1 VDRFDAAL
9 VLMIMAPLAGAVLS
23 ALPWLASRRESISP
37 FTRFW
42 LDGLALV
49 LVCLGLIASGALP
62 IFLPHNMQFFGE
74 GVTFTLTPLA
84 RLLLPALFAAL
95 VVTVLR
101 LWEASSDD
109 ADPLGSGPYSLAW
122 ASCGVGALLVAAMLF
137 ENRTVQG
144 LLLFGVVLVV
154 AAAALG
160 YPARDED
167 EGGRMAS
174 ALRLAGGLKH
184 LSIAATGTVLL
195 LIGGLALQQHALNL
209 EDRALLQLGVGM
221 LAVGLLARVGAMPFA
236 GAYTDFVRASPGL
249 ATLTLGAAVPGALA
263 VGLLMLAPVESSLVN
278 AQSPG
283 WLGALAALT
292 AGLRALGAG
301 SAKPQDASLAEETER
316 SSLAALLTMT
326 AATAMGWALVGVLS
340 GSRMGAEGASL
351 LIINM
356 ALVVPLLLAGADR
369 RAVGL
374 RGVALGVGV
383 ASLLSLPLLGGSAGG
398 LLVAQ
403 AAANHNGWWLA
414 GLLLGTILTGAGWL
428 GWIRRPRVE
437 TTDEGRGGIRLNVVT
452 VLIAVLLAAQVGLFL
467 GSGRLIDVLGAWT
480 GVPWLGGQ

>member
-1 VDRFDAAL
+1 MEQFDAAL

-49 LVCLGLIASGALP
+49 LVCLGLISAGALP

-74 GVTFTLTPLA
+74 GVTLTLTPLA

-101 LWEASSDD
+101 LWESSDET
-109 ADPLGSGPYSLAW
+109 DPLGSGPYSLAW
-122 ASCGVGALLVAAMLF
+122 ASCGVGALLAAAMLV

-154 AAAALG
+154 ASAALS
-160 YPARDED
+160 YPARETD
-167 EGGRMAS
+167 GVGRQAS
-174 ALRLAGGLKH
+174 ALSLAGGLKH

-236 GAYTDFVRASPGL
+236 GAYVDFVRASPGL

-283 WLGALAALT
+283 WLGALAALI

-301 SAKPQDASLAEETER
+301 SARPQDPSLAEETER
-316 SSLAALLTMT
+316 SSLVALLTMT

-351 LIINM
+351 IIINM
-356 ALVVPLLLAGADR
+356 ALSVPLLLAGVDR
-369 RAVGL
+369 RAGRL
-374 RGVALGVGV
+374 RGLALGVGV
-383 ASLLSLPLLGGSAGG
+383 ASLLSLPLLGGSVGG

-428 GWIRRPRVE
+428 GWIQRPRIE
-437 TTDEGRGGIRLNVVT
+437 PEAEAPRGVTWNVVT
-452 VLIAVLLAAQVGLFL
+452 VLIAVLLAAQVALFL
-467 GSGRLIDVLGAWT
+467 GAGRLVDVLGAWT

>member
-1 VDRFDAAL
+1 MDRFDAAL

-42 LDGLALV
+42 LDGMSLV
-49 LVCLGLIASGALP
+49 LVCLGLIAAGALP

-74 GVTFTLTPLA
+74 GVTLTLTPLA

-101 LWEASSDD
+101 LWDSGDD
-109 ADPLGSGPYSLAW
+109 TDPLSSGPYSLAW
-122 ASCGVGALLVAAMLF
+122 ASCGVGALLAAAMLV

-283 WLGALAALT
+283 WLGALAALI

-301 SAKPQDASLAEETER
+301 GARPQDPSLAEETER
-316 SSLAALLTMT
+316 GSLAALLTMT

-369 RAVGL
+369 RAGRL

-428 GWIRRPRVE
+428 GWIRRPRTE
-437 TTDEGRGGIRLNVVT
+437 REDEEPRGIRWNVVT
-452 VLIAVLLAAQVGLFL
+452 VLIAVLLAAQVALFL
-467 GSGRLIDVLGAWT
+467 GSGRLVDVLGAWT